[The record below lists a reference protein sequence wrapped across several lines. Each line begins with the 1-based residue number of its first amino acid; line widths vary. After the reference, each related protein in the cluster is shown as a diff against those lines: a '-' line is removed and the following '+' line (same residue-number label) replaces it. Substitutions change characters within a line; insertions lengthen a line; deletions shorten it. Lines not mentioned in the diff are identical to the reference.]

1 VISLWSRITERFTP
15 SSVVMYEHSR
25 RPARSIDAKNGIH
38 NTLFVSHLSRLW
50 YLVEALSRGLL
61 LDDLS
66 LQRRIP
72 HCEQDLTRKM
82 STEEAEKS
90 DSPSTKDES
99 SMEVVADAVAVTK
112 EDTMETSA
120 VPKIENGS
128 AVTSTDEE
136 KTENA
141 RTDQNDVY
149 SMKVKPEYVLTE
161 RHSSLPPLPPPPDE
175 GRQEDAATDGD
186 DRSRNHKKKMKG
198 VNRKRPRDEKQDASE
213 KICLAVIRGT
223 KCPYGAE
230 ECKFSHDVKAYM
242 ATRPPDIVEVGTCP
256 IFAVYGKCMY
266 GAMCRFGSSHINMST
281 GENIETCVVVVE
293 KDNTTTPKS
302 DAQPLPPNSI
312 NVLPKEVQMQLRK
325 RSYPFRCK
333 RFFETKDNSNNKG
346 QANLVS
352 PTSTTTPV
360 ELKTR
365 KIIDFSNKIYVAPL
379 TTVGNLPFR
388 RIMKKFG
395 ADITCGEM
403 ALATC
408 LLEGKPSE
416 WALLKRHPE
425 EDVFGVQIAAAHADQ
440 YTRAAEL
447 IEDLI
452 TVDFVD
458 MNLGCPL
465 DLVCNKGAG
474 AKLMLRE
481 NKLKESLVGMS
492 HVLSCPITV
501 KMRTGWDMTKPFAH
515 KLVPKIQSW
524 GIDGIGAIMVRILVW
539 LRAVCF
545 FLLVVVDNFVD
556 SVLIFSNVVV
566 LFLDSWQ
573 I

>member
-1 VISLWSRITERFTP
+1 
-15 SSVVMYEHSR
+15 
-25 RPARSIDAKNGIH
+25 
-38 NTLFVSHLSRLW
+38 
-50 YLVEALSRGLL
+50 
-61 LDDLS
+61 
-66 LQRRIP
+66 
-72 HCEQDLTRKM
+72 M
-82 STEEAEKS
+82 STEEVEKS
-90 DSPSTKDES
+90 DSPSPKDES
-99 SMEVVADAVAVTK
+99 ASMEVVVDAVAGTK
-112 EDTMETSA
+112 EDTMEKSA
-120 VPKIENGS
+120 VPTIKNGS
-128 AVTSTDEE
+128 AGTTIDEE

-149 SMKVKPEYVLTE
+149 SMKVKPEYVVAE
-161 RHSSLPPLPPPPDE
+161 RHSSLPPLPPPPPEE
-175 GRQEDAATDGD
+175 GQQDDAAANGD
-186 DRSRNHKKKMKG
+186 DRSRNNKKKMKG

-223 KCPYGAE
+223 KCQYGAE
-230 ECKFSHDVKAYM
+230 DCKFSHDVKAYM

-281 GENIETCVVVVE
+281 GENIETCVVV
-293 KDNTTTPKS
+293 DDTTTTPKS
-302 DAQPLPPNSI
+302 DAAPLPHISI
-312 NVLPKEVQMQLRK
+312 NVLPKEVQTQLRK

-333 RFFETKDNSNNKG
+333 RFFETKDNNNNTKG

-352 PTSTTTPV
+352 PTSTTTTPV
-360 ELKTR
+360 ELLKTR

-388 RIMKKFG
+388 RIMKKYG

-440 YTRAAEL
+440 YTRVAEL
-447 IEDLI
+447 IEDLV

-481 NKLKESLVGMS
+481 NKLKEALVGMS

-539 LRAVCF
+539 LGAVF
-545 FLLVVVDNFVD
+545 FSCCCCRQF
-556 SVLIFSNVVV
+556 F
-566 LFLDSWQ
+566 
-573 I
+573 